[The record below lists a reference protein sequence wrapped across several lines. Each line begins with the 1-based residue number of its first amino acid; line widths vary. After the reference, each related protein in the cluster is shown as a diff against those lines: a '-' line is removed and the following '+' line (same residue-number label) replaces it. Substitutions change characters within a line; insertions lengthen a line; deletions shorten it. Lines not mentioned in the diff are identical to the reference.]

1 MTGFEFRRLVEA
13 MMLPPGNIILL
24 ILLALIVVI
33 ITQRCRVRFLYF
45 VVFLLWLV
53 STPWF
58 AFQLLDPLQRPFS
71 PLLEIPEDAD
81 VIVLLSGGHYE
92 TANEFGGDAMPS
104 GPALERTHYAA
115 WLAKKTGLPIIATG
129 GSVTPEE
136 KSEASI
142 LGTVLRDQLGIKRVL
157 EENKSKNTEEN
168 AKFTKTLLRENG
180 FKKPLLVTHYWH
192 MSRVI
197 NWFRYHG
204 IQAYAAPTA
213 RWAKGPTERSIWQW
227 LPQAKSLNYLSV
239 ALHEYLGVLHYRYR
253 LFTNKTS
260 INAEHSEASAP
271 SNSISS
277 LGG

>member
-13 MMLPPGNIILL
+13 LLLPPGNIILL
-24 ILLALIVVI
+24 IALALIVVVV
-33 ITQRCRVRFLYF
+33 TQRCRVRFLYF

-58 AFQLLDPLQRPFS
+58 AFQLLEPLQRPFA
-71 PLLEIPEDAD
+71 PLLEIPKDAD

-92 TANEFGGDAMPS
+92 SANEFGSDAMPS

-142 LGTVLRDQLGIKRVL
+142 LGAVLRDQLGVERVI
-157 EENKSKNTEEN
+157 EETQSKNTEEN
-168 AKFTKTLLRENG
+168 AKFTKALMREKG
-180 FKKPLLVTHYWH
+180 FSKPLLVTHYWH
-192 MSRVI
+192 MSRVL

-204 IQAYAAPTA
+204 INAYTAPTA
-213 RWAKGPTERSIWQW
+213 RYAKGPTERKIWQW
-227 LPQAKSLNYLSV
+227 VPQASSLNYLSV

-253 LFTNKTS
+253 LLTREHSGTSAPLNS
-260 INAEHSEASAP
+260 INSPAE
-271 SNSISS
+271 
-277 LGG
+277 